1 MNDLRIEM
9 LNATIG
15 SPVVELNSSYSL
27 RNTPTRRSIVG
38 YKGFFQ
44 NNVRVPTTKK
54 KLFDQFALDK
64 DPSLSITS
72 SGKKTAKKEK
82 MKHDPDWKS
91 DSSADEAQTSEPE
104 SLYEAPVVKKSNKTI
119 MKLQAEAGVSLKRT
133 PSGSA
138 KKKPSVTRRN
148 TMSGPLT
155 PSLQKRVNSRI
166 DHVGL
171 SIYEKARIKLHVS
184 NTPECLPCR
193 EQQFED
199 IYTFIETNLV
209 NQTGGCMYV
218 CGVPGTGKTLT
229 TRQVISCLKE
239 SVGDNMLKPF
249 KFIDVNAFQVTE
261 PHQIYKLIYKE
272 LTDENASAEHAVMLL
287 EKKFEQKNSE
297 SIVLLVDEL
306 DMLCTKKQ
314 DVLYNL
320 FDWPYKRNSKWI
332 VIAIANAM
340 NLPEQVMMNKIS
352 SRLGLTRL
360 NFQPYSHKQLEEIV
374 TLRLKELNVFDQDAI
389 VFASRKVAA
398 VSGDARRALEI
409 CRRATELA
417 EKENLIPKSD
427 KQISLVSI
435 THVDNAI
442 KQMFSSAKITALK
455 NASTMEQYFMKAIST
470 LYLKSGVEETTLNK
484 IFEEHTAMCKFDSLK
499 PLNRTQLLNVCCALA
514 SSKMILLEPSKNIYL
529 QRVRCNMNTDDIE
542 FAIKK
547 ENK

>member
-1 MNDLRIEM
+1 MQ
-9 LNATIG
+9 
-15 SPVVELNSSYSL
+15 SSQPL
-27 RNTPTRRSIVG
+27 
-38 YKGFFQ
+38 
-44 NNVRVPTTKK
+44 TKK
-54 KLFDQFALDK
+54 
-64 DPSLSITS
+64 P
-72 SGKKTAKKEK
+72 
-82 MKHDPDWKS
+82 
-91 DSSADEAQTSEPE
+91 
-104 SLYEAPVVKKSNKTI
+104 NKTI
-119 MKLQAEAGVSLKRT
+119 LKIQLEAGVSLKRT
-133 PSGSA
+133 PSA
-138 KKKPSVTRRN
+138 TKKRTSIVRRN
-148 TMSGPLT
+148 TITGAS
-155 PSLQKRVNSRI
+155 PSLQKRLNSKI
-166 DHVGL
+166 DHSGL

-199 IYTFIETNLV
+199 IYTFIDTNLR

-239 SVGDNMLKPF
+239 SVADNQLKPF

-320 FDWPYKRNSKWI
+320 FDWPYKKNSKWI

-360 NFQPYSHKQLEEIV
+360 NFQPYTHMQLEEIV
-374 TLRLKELNVFDQDAI
+374 TLRLRELNVFDSDAI
-389 VFASRKVAA
+389 VYASRKVAA

-417 EKENLIPKSD
+417 EKDNLTKSKTSS
-427 KQISLVSI
+427 KQQHSLVNI
-435 THVDNAI
+435 THVDTSI

-455 NASTMEQYFMKAIST
+455 NASLMEKHFMKAIAN
-470 LYLKSGVEETTLNK
+470 LFLNSGIEETTLNK
-484 IFEEHTAMCKFDSLK
+484 IFEEHTAICKFSAVK
-499 PLNRTQLLNVCCALA
+499 PLNRTQLLNVCCSLA

-542 FAIKK
+542 FGIKK
-547 ENK
+547 